1 MSEGAAP
8 TDASAPAAA
17 GGPATC
23 GARLRGDGG
32 RCPRPPAPGRRRC
45 RAHGGAVRWGA
56 PKGNRNAFKHGAD
69 TAEAIAQR
77 RAISAFI
84 RECYRTIR
92 EIERG

>member
-1 MSEGAAP
+1 VSRGAA
-8 TDASAPAAA
+8 TDAAAPAEA

-23 GARLRGDGG
+23 GARLRGGGG
-32 RCPRPPAPGRRRC
+32 RCLRPAAAGKRRC
-45 RAHGGAVRWGA
+45 RAHGGAARWGA

-84 RECYRTIR
+84 RDCYRTIR

>member
-1 MSEGAAP
+1 
-8 TDASAPAAA
+8 
-17 GGPATC
+17 
-23 GARLRGDGG
+23 L
-32 RCPRPPAPGRRRC
+32 
-45 RAHGGAVRWGA
+45 
-56 PKGNRNAFKHGAD
+56 KHGAD

>member
-1 MSEGAAP
+1 MSERAAETDAAAP
-8 TDASAPAAA
+8 AEALT
-17 GGPATC
+17 PATC

-32 RCPRPPAPGRRRC
+32 CCSRPPAPGKRRC
-45 RAHGGAVRWGA
+45 LAHGGAGRWGA
-56 PKGNRNAFKHGAD
+56 PEGNRNAFKHGAD

-92 EIERG
+92 EIEKG

>member
-1 MSEGAAP
+1 MSEGAAE
-8 TDASAPAAA
+8 TAAPAKAGTAA
-17 GGPATC
+17 AC
-23 GARLRGDGG
+23 GARLRGGRG
-32 RCPRPPAPGRRRC
+32 RCRRPPVPGKRRC
-45 RAHGGAVRWGA
+45 LAHGGAVHWGA

-84 RECYRTIR
+84 RECFRTIR

>member
-1 MSEGAAP
+1 MTEDAPSAASPAEG
-8 TDASAPAAA
+8 SV
-17 GGPATC
+17 ATC
-23 GARLRGDGG
+23 GARLRGGG
-32 RCPRPPAPGRRRC
+32 RCPRPPAMGQRRC
-45 RAHGGAVRWGA
+45 RRHGGVANWGA

-92 EIERG
+92 EIEKG